1 MHATN
6 TVTSVASK
14 EFPNCDTKDPGECK
28 KKSTVLAGFT
38 KWMDFNR
45 AIVYTQNIKE
55 QCTECGIV
63 DFEKAFDSNHKK
75 SFCSI

>member
-1 MHATN
+1 MY
-6 TVTSVASK
+6 
-14 EFPNCDTKDPGECK
+14 

-55 QCTECGIV
+55 QYTECGIV
-63 DFEKAFDSNHKK
+63 DFEKAFDSNHKE
-75 SFCSI
+75 SFCVI